1 MIVIIIILLSLL
13 FRIGIA
19 ALIGVFVY
27 QDAVKRNMNAVLWV
41 LIAVFVPSFI
51 GLIIYLIVRTDYKKT
66 LNCSFCGY
74 PVQRDYVRCPQCGAV
89 LRNDFTQNSNSA
101 K

>member
-19 ALIGVFVY
+19 ALIGGFVY
-27 QDAVKRNMNAVLWV
+27 QDAVKRNMNAVLWT
-41 LIAVFVPSFI
+41 LIAVFVPGFI
-51 GLIIYLIVRTDYKKT
+51 GLIIYLIVRTDYRKN

-74 PVQRDYVRCPQCGAV
+74 PIQENYVRCPQCGSV
-89 LRNDFTQNSNSA
+89 LRNDFTQNSNST